1 MIALVIYAVVTAV
14 TVRNIGLL
22 SGRCFRSRLL
32 AVELV
37 LTVGF
42 TVTFLTW
49 WSVSAFLSS
58 LPVPDGMVPG
68 DWAML
73 RLYLAFAT
81 ELLVLMLMVVA
92 SFVVRMK
99 LARQCSSRTPLS

>member
-1 MIALVIYAVVTAV
+1 MIALVIYVVVTAV
-14 TVRNIGLL
+14 TVRNVGLL
-22 SGRCFRSRLL
+22 TDLSFRSRLL
-32 AVELV
+32 AVSLV

-49 WSVSAFLSS
+49 WSVGAFLSS

-73 RLYLAFAT
+73 RLYLAFGS
-81 ELLVLMLMVVA
+81 ELFMLMLMVVA

-99 LARQCSSRTPLS
+99 LNRQGSSRTLRC

>member
-1 MIALVIYAVVTAV
+1 MRLFYLPNCGCNT
-14 TVRNIGLL
+14 
-22 SGRCFRSRLL
+22 RLL
-32 AVELV
+32 AVSLV

-49 WSVSAFLSS
+49 WSVGAFLSS

-73 RLYLAFAT
+73 RLYLAFGS
-81 ELLVLMLMVVA
+81 ELLMLMLMVVA
-92 SFVVRMK
+92 SFVGRRK
-99 LARQCSSRTPLS
+99 LDRQRSSRTPLS